1 LSVSFLLELLPR
13 WCCESAVRQSET
25 LVSQYLINA

>member
-1 LSVSFLLELLPR
+1 LELLPR
-13 WCCESAVRQSET
+13 SCWESAVRQSET